1 MRRYEHGG
9 ASHESGDIWLDFSV
23 NVNPLGLPDAAKQAI
38 ISSVDRFSTYPDC
51 ECTALRAALS
61 KKHYVEMDQILC
73 GNGASDL
80 IFRICAAYPE
90 QSALTLAPTFSE
102 YERSMRLFGGT
113 VQEYALHKE
122 NDFAITDDVLQALDN
137 SIDLFFLC
145 NPNNPTGKLIDAPLL
160 NSILDR
166 CNQHLILL
174 VIDECFL
181 EFTKGTSLIPAISKH
196 GNLLILR
203 AFTKYYGMAGLRLG
217 YLVGNPALLY
227 RVAPFGPE
235 WSVSSA
241 AQIAGIA
248 ALAEPNWES
257 RTRALIETERRYM
270 ERALTELGL
279 KVFNSQGNFLLIES
293 EYPLYRALLQKQILV
308 RACDNFSGLDE
319 RFVRIGLRTH
329 DDNMALIRAIREVL
343 YG

>member
-9 ASHESGDIWLDFSV
+9 ASCETGDIRLDFSV

-61 KKHYVEMDQILC
+61 KKHDVEMDQILC

-80 IFRICAAYPE
+80 IFRICAAHAGKT
-90 QSALTLAPTFSE
+90 ALVLAPTFSE

-113 VQEYALHKE
+113 MREYALRNE
-122 NDFAITDDVLQALDN
+122 NDFAVTNDVLLALDD

-145 NPNNPTGKLIDAPLL
+145 NPNNPTGRLLEESLLIA
-160 NSILDR
+160 ILER
-166 CNQHLILL
+166 CKQCGILL
-174 VIDECFL
+174 IVDECFL
-181 EFTKGTSLIPAISKH
+181 EFTTGKSLVSELQNYP
-196 GNLLILR
+196 NLLILR
-203 AFTKYYGMAGLRLG
+203 AFTKFYGMAGLRLG
-217 YLVGNPALLY
+217 YLLGDPLLLR
-227 RVAPFGPE
+227 RVKPFGPE

-257 RTRALIETERRYM
+257 RTRALIETERRSM
-270 ERALTELGL
+270 EIALSEPGL
-279 KVFNSQGNFLLIES
+279 KVFSSQSNFLLIES

-308 RACDNFSGLDE
+308 RVCDNFSGLDGH
-319 RFVRIGLRTH
+319 FIRIGLKTH
-329 DDNMALIRAIREVL
+329 ADNIALIRAIREEL
-343 YG
+343 NG